1 MSETQNTPR
10 NDAEQ
15 EMPSSGAPQPKLKKL
30 LGRLNA
36 FLDYI
41 DEEVPA
47 PQPDPGAP
55 RSMPKKAWAAFN
67 SFLDSL
73 EEPVAEDADADAE
86 KSAAPLKKTGRICW
100 EVVFHGTILVF
111 LFVLAIFATIKALD
125 FVNERHVPFYPSRE
139 VMRYLTAEHESL
151 EAVADAPPAGKDRRD
166 HIPLDRFGE
175 ECAGILK
182 PVRIYSD
189 EYGVYLMTAKSL
201 YTGENGIFIARDK
214 DNMPDDLSWGLIEG
228 RVFTYAFF
236 E

>member
-1 MSETQNTPR
+1 MSETQNTQQNNR
-10 NDAEQ
+10 EQ
-15 EMPSSGAPQPKLKKL
+15 GAPSSDAPQPKLKKL
-30 LGRLNA
+30 LGYLNA
-36 FLDYI
+36 FLNYI

-47 PQPDPGAP
+47 PQPEPGAP
-55 RSMPKKAWAAFN
+55 RSKPKKAWAAFN
-67 SFLDSL
+67 AFLDSL
-73 EEPVAEDADADAE
+73 EEPVAADADAE
-86 KSAAPLKKTGRICW
+86 KRATPLKKAGNICW
-100 EVVFHGTILVF
+100 AVVFHGAILVF

-139 VMRYLTAEHESL
+139 VMQYLTAEHETL
-151 EAVADAPPAGKDRRD
+151 EAAADALPAGKDRRD

-214 DNMPDDLSWGLIEG
+214 DNMPDDLSWGLIKG

-236 E
+236 K